1 MEMDKHNCERL
12 LIRFNRHAFFIA
24 AFFVRLFYSS
34 QNFRLAG
41 DSADYLNIAHN
52 LETRGSFALTSANG
66 EVIPTAFRAFLYP
79 FFLFLLGSN
88 ENLII
93 IAQSILGAAT
103 VVLTYNLGRR
113 ISREVALISAVM
125 MTFAPMTIAL
135 TATVLSETL
144 FMFLVTFA
152 IYLWSRKRWKS
163 SGALFGLAALAKPVI
178 FPFLIF
184 LLMLAF
190 IIPNLRVKFNK
201 YAVVVFVAL
210 LVSSFWIARNSLL
223 MGQFTLTQAG
233 GYGTNL
239 LFGTIETKVYDDS
252 TGVTFFKNP
261 LMQVSDELN
270 NSEKDKV
277 LAARAI
283 ERIKADPVGW
293 LRARARQYPHLYLD
307 SGESFLGNYNKLF
320 ASALSEGDYFIVAF
334 KSINMIASLLFLI
347 LALAGVYTLRGH
359 LSGFFYLWSFP
370 VFLAIVHLP
379 LWIEARYFLPASP
392 VMCVLAAA
400 FICRKRNENCLSKQS
415 TPLKKNQP
423 SHLITD
429 AGLE

>member
-1 MEMDKHNCERL
+1 
-12 LIRFNRHAFFIA
+12 
-24 AFFVRLFYSS
+24 
-34 QNFRLAG
+34 
-41 DSADYLNIAHN
+41 
-52 LETRGSFALTSANG
+52 
-66 EVIPTAFRAFLYP
+66 
-79 FFLFLLGSN
+79 
-88 ENLII
+88 
-93 IAQSILGAAT
+93 
-103 VVLTYNLGRR
+103 
-113 ISREVALISAVM
+113 
-125 MTFAPMTIAL
+125 
-135 TATVLSETL
+135 
-144 FMFLVTFA
+144 
-152 IYLWSRKRWKS
+152 
-163 SGALFGLAALAKPVI
+163 
-178 FPFLIF
+178 
-184 LLMLAF
+184 MLAF
-190 IIPNLRVKFNK
+190 VIPNLRVKFNK

-223 MGQFTLTQAG
+223 TGQFTLTQVG

-239 LFGTIETKVYDDS
+239 LFGTIETKAYDDS
-252 TGVTFFKNP
+252 TTVLGNP
-261 LMQVSDELN
+261 LVQVSDELN
-270 NSEKDKV
+270 DSERDKV
-277 LAARAI
+277 FAARAI

-307 SGESFLGNYNKLF
+307 SGASFLGNYNESF
-320 ASALSEGDYFIVAF
+320 ASALSEGYYFIIAF
-334 KSINMIASLLFLI
+334 KSINMIGSLLFLI

-400 FICRKRNENCLSKQS
+400 FICRKRNEKCPSKQS

>member
-1 MEMDKHNCERL
+1 MNDYL
-12 LIRFNRHAFFIA
+12 FGFNRYAFFIA

-34 QNFRLAG
+34 QNFWLAG
-41 DSADYLNIAHN
+41 DSANYLDIAHN
-52 LETRGSFALTSANG
+52 LGTSGSFAVTSANG

-152 IYLWSRKRWKS
+152 IYLWSRERWKS

-190 IIPNLRVKFNK
+190 VIPNLRVKFNK

-223 MGQFTLTQAG
+223 TGQFTLTQTG

-239 LFGTIETKVYDDS
+239 LFGTIETKAYGDLTTVL
-252 TGVTFFKNP
+252 GNP
-261 LMQVSDELN
+261 LVQVSDELN
-270 NSEKDKV
+270 DSERDKV
-277 LAARAI
+277 FAARAI

-293 LRARARQYPHLYLD
+293 LRARARQYPHLYFD
-307 SGESFLGNYNKLF
+307 SGASFLGNYNESF
-320 ASALSEGDYFIVAF
+320 DSALSEGYYFIIAF
-334 KSINMIASLLFLI
+334 KLINMIGSLLFLI

-400 FICRKRNENCLSKQS
+400 FICRKRNEKCPSKQS